1 MDFQR
6 GQRLGVAK
14 RATRWRFK
22 WTAVCPSRPTDF
34 RLSKKSIQKSM
45 KKIIKKTINK
55 IIKKTIKKTIWKIIK
70 KSIKKVIKK
79 SIKKV
84 IKKRIK
90 NIIKKMISVAPRAKW
105 SDLKGGTPKMVGFE
119 VRNAKTRRPMM
130 TIRRVCMTIG

>member
-1 MDFQR
+1 MDYQR

-14 RATRWRFK
+14 RATR
-22 WTAVCPSRPTDF
+22 CI
-34 RLSKKSIQKSM
+34 KKIINKII
-45 KKIIKKTINK
+45 KKIIKKTI
-55 IIKKTIKKTIWKIIK
+55 WKIVK
-70 KSIKKVIKK
+70 KITKKIIKK

-90 NIIKKMISVAPRAKW
+90 NIIKKMISAAPRARW